1 MDGDR
6 SRPTRVILSINY
18 NHDGSGVVLV
28 DGRIRGYLTTERF
41 SRLKKHPGLR
51 EEDLEELL
59 AQAGVDLADVDHVLL
74 CNLHNMDSP
83 DIRTLHGSDLKHTWF
98 EFWVNQTNTAVRIR
112 GRRIPCTVNPDHH
125 LIHAAAAYYTS
136 PFESAVALAIDPTGC
151 RAFVGRAHRL
161 QPLLVDFDAWFNA
174 NIGYCQVAN
183 LQFGSAIV
191 GAGKVMAL
199 APYGRPPAGAA
210 AEAADVRTFRQLV
223 TLADKDPRMVT
234 VAGRDLNATLAFYI
248 QLGLERQLC
257 TVFEQLADHAARTG
271 VEPAIALS
279 GGTALNV
286 VANELAFRR
295 SGFERIHLHPACG
308 DDGTAIGA
316 ALWHWHH
323 VLGHPRRGYTAAELM
338 YAGREYP
345 EPAIRRALA
354 EHADRIAV
362 ESTGDYIARTAD
374 LLAAGEVVGWFDG
387 AGEVGPRALG
397 HRSILA
403 DPRDAA
409 TRDRINATVKF
420 REHFRPLAPAVLDE
434 HAVRWFGIRDSPF
447 MLRAAPVL
455 RGGVDAVT
463 HIDGTARLQTVARR
477 DNPAYHDLIHAFAAR
492 TGIPMVLNTSLNT
505 KGEPI
510 AQTPSDA
517 LRTFVEGG
525 LDRLVMPGFVVGRR
539 GAR

>member
-6 SRPTRVILSINY
+6 SRSTRVILSINF
-18 NHDGSGVVLV
+18 NHDGSGVLLV
-28 DGRIRGYLTTERF
+28 DGEIAGYLTTERF

-51 EEDLEELL
+51 EDDLDELFT
-59 AQAGVDLADVDHVLL
+59 QAGVDLADVDHVLL

-83 DIRTLHGSDLKHTWF
+83 DIPVMHGSDLKHTWF

-136 PFESAVALAIDPTGC
+136 PFESGVALAIDPTGC
-151 RAFVGRAHRL
+151 RAFVGRDHRL
-161 QPLLVDFDAWFNA
+161 QPSLIDFDAWFNA

-199 APYGRPPAGAA
+199 APYGRPADGPA
-210 AEAADVRTFRQLV
+210 AEAADVRTFPQL
-223 TLADKDPRMVT
+223 LALAEKDPRPVA
-234 VAGRDLNATLAFYI
+234 VAGRELNATLAFYI
-248 QLGLERQLC
+248 QLGLERQLGV
-257 TVFEQLADHAARTG
+257 VFDQLAHYATRNGVARA
-271 VEPAIALS
+271 VALS

-286 VANELAFRR
+286 VANEIAFRR

-308 DDGTAIGA
+308 DDGTALGA
-316 ALWHWHH
+316 ALWFWHH

-338 YAGREYP
+338 YAGPEYP
-345 EPAIRRALA
+345 EPAVRRALA
-354 EHADRIAV
+354 EHGDRIVV
-362 ESTGDYIARTAD
+362 EPTGDHVERAAD
-374 LLAAGEVVGWFDG
+374 LLAAGEVIGWFDG
-387 AGEVGPRALG
+387 AAEVGPRALG

-409 TRDRINATVKF
+409 MRDRINATIKF

-434 HAVRWFGIRDSPF
+434 HAVEWFGIRDSPF

-455 RGGVDAVT
+455 RPGVDAVT
-463 HIDGTARLQTVARR
+463 HVDGTARLQTVARS
-477 DNPAYHDLIHAFAAR
+477 DNPAYYDLIRAFAAR
-492 TGIPMVLNTSLNT
+492 TGVPMVLNTSLNT
-505 KGEPI
+505 RGEPI

-517 LRTFVEGG
+517 LHTLVEGG
-525 LDRLVMPGFVVGRR
+525 LDRLVLPGYVVGRR